1 MSPSTRKSKSS
12 SESDRLKKIEA
23 RLDRI
28 EAYLKLRPTDHAEEE
43 SIPSLFP
50 ENMSETM
57 DTLEFRIGQYWFAKA
72 GIIVLALGI
81 VFLMTFPYQG
91 WPSYFP
97 SLIGYILVVGI
108 LALSHFWRGTL
119 AFISRYLLGGG
130 LILLYFATLRLHFFS
145 DHPTLANN
153 ALFLALL
160 ILVVIVSLFIAVKR
174 KSVYLSSLILTL
186 GYVTAV
192 VSENSII
199 LFFILTLLSVAAV
212 YLKLNFKWEGIFIYA
227 IILTYFFHLI
237 WFINNPFL
245 GNRIQ
250 LVSSPGI
257 NTYFILLYAIIF
269 AQGNLLRNRDIPE
282 NNFVIISTFL
292 NSFGAYGLYLLIT
305 VTKFSSHLVFSHL
318 LASIV
323 FLSLSIVF
331 WIKEKS
337 KFSTFFF
344 AILGY
349 SALSVA
355 IIAHFK
361 LPNYFIWL
369 CWQSLLVITTALW
382 FRSKIIVL
390 ANFVIFVIIFL
401 AYVMIS
407 IHVGLVSISF
417 GLVALLSA
425 RIMNWQRHRLEL
437 KTELMRNAYL
447 VMAFLAIPY
456 AFYHSLP
463 GRYVSLSW
471 VGVAVFYYFLSLILK
486 NKKYRWMALFT
497 LLLSI
502 LYIFVIGI
510 IKLEPVYRIVSFIVL
525 GIVLIIISISYTKIK
540 AKRETDQTNSGSGEK

>member
-1 MSPSTRKSKSS
+1 MSPSPGKQKNNSIF
-12 SESDRLKKIEA
+12 DRLKSIEA
-23 RLDRI
+23 RLDQI
-28 EAYLKLRPTDHAEEE
+28 EARLKLRPGDQEVEE
-43 SIPSLFP
+43 STSSLIP

-57 DTLEFRIGQYWFAKA
+57 DILEFRIGQYWFAKA

-81 VFLMTFPYQG
+81 VFLMTFPYQTL
-91 WPSYFP
+91 PSFFP
-97 SLIGYILVVGI
+97 SLIGYILVAGI
-108 LALSHFWRGTL
+108 LTLSYLWRGTL

-145 DHPTLANN
+145 EKPVLANN
-153 ALFLALL
+153 VLFLALL
-160 ILVVIVSLFIAVKR
+160 IIVVMISLVVAVKR
-174 KSVYLSSLILTL
+174 KSIYLSSLILTL
-186 GYVTAV
+186 GYITAV

-199 LFFILTLLSVAAV
+199 LFGILTLFAFVTV
-212 YLKLNFKWEGIFIYA
+212 YLKLSYKWEGLFIYG

-257 NTYFILLYAIIF
+257 NTYFILLYVIIF
-269 AQGNLLRNRDIPE
+269 ALGNLLRNREIPE

-292 NSFGAYGLYLLIT
+292 NSFGAYSLYFLIT
-305 VTKFSSHLVFSHL
+305 ITKFSSHQVFSHI

-323 FLSLSIVF
+323 FLSLAIIF
-331 WIKEKS
+331 WMKEKS

-349 SALSVA
+349 TALSVA
-355 IIAHFK
+355 IITQFK
-361 LPNYFIWL
+361 LPNYFVWL

-382 FRSKIIVL
+382 FRSKIIVV

-401 AYVMIS
+401 AYIMIS

-447 VMAFLAIPY
+447 FLAFIAIPY
-456 AFYHSLP
+456 ALYHSLP
-463 GRYVSLSW
+463 GRYISLSW
-471 VGVAVFYYFLSLILK
+471 VGVAIFYYLLSLVLK

-525 GIVLIIISISYTKIK
+525 GIVLIIISITYTKIR
-540 AKRETDQTNSGSGEK
+540 AKTESDRKDKNSS

>member
-1 MSPSTRKSKSS
+1 MSPSSGKQKNNSI
-12 SESDRLKKIEA
+12 SDRLKNIEA
-23 RLDRI
+23 RLDQI
-28 EAYLKLRPTDHAEEE
+28 EARLKLRPGDQEIDE
-43 SIPSLFP
+43 STSSLIP
-50 ENMSETM
+50 ENISETM
-57 DTLEFRIGQYWFAKA
+57 DILEFRIGQYWFAKA

-81 VFLMTFPYQG
+81 VFLMTFPYQTL
-91 WPSYFP
+91 PSFFP
-97 SLIGYILVVGI
+97 SLIGYILVAGI
-108 LALSHFWRGTL
+108 LTLSYLWRESL

-145 DHPTLANN
+145 DKPVLSNN
-153 ALFLALL
+153 AFFLALL
-160 ILVVIVSLFIAVKR
+160 IIVVLISLIIAAKR

-199 LFFILTLLSVAAV
+199 IFGILTLMAIVTV
-212 YLKLNFKWEGIFIYA
+212 YLKLKYKWEGLFIYG

-269 AQGNLLRNRDIPE
+269 ALGNLLRSKEILE

-292 NSFGAYGLYLLIT
+292 NSFGAYSLYFLIT
-305 VTKFSSHLVFSHL
+305 ITKFSSHLVFSHL

-323 FLSLSIVF
+323 FLSLAIIF
-331 WIKEKS
+331 WTKEKS

-355 IIAHFK
+355 IITQFK
-361 LPNYFIWL
+361 LPNYFVWL
-369 CWQSLLVITTALW
+369 CWQSLLVVTTALW
-382 FRSKIIVL
+382 FRSKIIVV

-401 AYVMIS
+401 AYITIS

-417 GLVALLSA
+417 GVVALLSA

-447 VMAFLAIPY
+447 FMAFVAIPY
-456 AFYHSLP
+456 ALYHSLP
-463 GRYVSLSW
+463 GRYISLSW
-471 VGVAVFYYFLSLILK
+471 VAVAIFYYLLSLVLK

-525 GIVLIIISISYTKIK
+525 GIVLIIISIAYAKIR
-540 AKRETDQTNSGSGEK
+540 AKTESDRKDKNSG

>member
-1 MSPSTRKSKSS
+1 M
-12 SESDRLKKIEA
+12 DQIEA
-23 RLDRI
+23 RL
-28 EAYLKLRPTDHAEEE
+28 KLRPGDQEVEE
-43 SIPSLFP
+43 STSSLIP

-57 DTLEFRIGQYWFAKA
+57 DILEFRIGQYWFAKA

-81 VFLMTFPYQG
+81 VFLMTFPYQTL
-91 WPSYFP
+91 PSFFP
-97 SLIGYILVVGI
+97 SLIGYILVAGI
-108 LALSHFWRGTL
+108 LTLSYLWRGTL

-145 DHPTLANN
+145 DKPVLSNN
-153 ALFLALL
+153 AFFLALL
-160 ILVVIVSLFIAVKR
+160 IIVVLISLIIAAKR

-186 GYVTAV
+186 GYITAV

-199 LFFILTLLSVAAV
+199 LFGILTLFAFVTV
-212 YLKLNFKWEGIFIYA
+212 YLKLSYKWEGLFIYG

-257 NTYFILLYAIIF
+257 NTYFILLYVIIF
-269 AQGNLLRNRDIPE
+269 ALGNLLRNREIPE

-292 NSFGAYGLYLLIT
+292 NSFGAYSLYFLIT
-305 VTKFSSHLVFSHL
+305 ITKFSSHQVFSHI

-323 FLSLSIVF
+323 FLSLAIIF
-331 WIKEKS
+331 WMKEKS

-349 SALSVA
+349 TALSVA
-355 IIAHFK
+355 IITQFK
-361 LPNYFIWL
+361 LPNYFVWL

-382 FRSKIIVL
+382 FRSKIIVV

-401 AYVMIS
+401 AYIMIS

-447 VMAFLAIPY
+447 FLAFIAIPY
-456 AFYHSLP
+456 ALYHSLP
-463 GRYVSLSW
+463 GRYISLSW
-471 VGVAVFYYFLSLILK
+471 VGVAIFYYLLSLVLK

-525 GIVLIIISISYTKIK
+525 GIVLIIISITYTKIR
-540 AKRETDQTNSGSGEK
+540 AKTESDRKDKNSS

>member
-1 MSPSTRKSKSS
+1 M
-12 SESDRLKKIEA
+12 A
-23 RLDRI
+23 
-28 EAYLKLRPTDHAEEE
+28 
-43 SIPSLFP
+43 
-50 ENMSETM
+50 
-57 DTLEFRIGQYWFAKA
+57 
-72 GIIVLALGI
+72 IV
-81 VFLMTFPYQG
+81 T
-91 WPSYFP
+91 
-97 SLIGYILVVGI
+97 
-108 LALSHFWRGTL
+108 
-119 AFISRYLLGGG
+119 
-130 LILLYFATLRLHFFS
+130 
-145 DHPTLANN
+145 
-153 ALFLALL
+153 
-160 ILVVIVSLFIAVKR
+160 
-174 KSVYLSSLILTL
+174 
-186 GYVTAV
+186 
-192 VSENSII
+192 
-199 LFFILTLLSVAAV
+199 V
-212 YLKLNFKWEGIFIYA
+212 YLKLKYKWEGLFIYG

-269 AQGNLLRNRDIPE
+269 ALGNLLRSKEILE

-292 NSFGAYGLYLLIT
+292 NSFGAYSLYFLIT
-305 VTKFSSHLVFSHL
+305 ITKFSSHLVFSHL

-323 FLSLSIVF
+323 FLSLAIIF
-331 WIKEKS
+331 WTKEKS

-355 IIAHFK
+355 IITQFK
-361 LPNYFIWL
+361 LPNYFVWL
-369 CWQSLLVITTALW
+369 CWQSLLVVTTALW
-382 FRSKIIVL
+382 FRSKIIVV

-401 AYVMIS
+401 AYIMIS

-417 GLVALLSA
+417 GVVALLSA

-447 VMAFLAIPY
+447 FMAFVAIPY
-456 AFYHSLP
+456 ALYHSLP
-463 GRYVSLSW
+463 GRYISLSW
-471 VGVAVFYYFLSLILK
+471 VAVAIFYYLLSLVLK

-525 GIVLIIISISYTKIK
+525 GIVLIIISIAYAKIR
-540 AKRETDQTNSGSGEK
+540 AKTESDRKDKNSG

>member
-1 MSPSTRKSKSS
+1 MSPSSGKQKNNSI
-12 SESDRLKKIEA
+12 SDRLKNIEA
-23 RLDRI
+23 RLDQI
-28 EAYLKLRPTDHAEEE
+28 EARLKLRPGDQEVEE
-43 SIPSLFP
+43 STSSLIP

-57 DTLEFRIGQYWFAKA
+57 DILEFRIGQYWFAKA

-81 VFLMTFPYQG
+81 VFLMTFPYQTL
-91 WPSYFP
+91 PSFFP
-97 SLIGYILVVGI
+97 SLIGYILVAGI
-108 LALSHFWRGTL
+108 LTLSYLWRGTL

-145 DHPTLANN
+145 EKPVLANN
-153 ALFLALL
+153 VLFLALL
-160 ILVVIVSLFIAVKR
+160 IIVVMISLVVAVKR
-174 KSVYLSSLILTL
+174 KSIYLSSLILTL
-186 GYVTAV
+186 GYITAV

-199 LFFILTLLSVAAV
+199 LFGILTLFAFVTV
-212 YLKLNFKWEGIFIYA
+212 YLKLSYKWEGLFIYG

-257 NTYFILLYAIIF
+257 NTYFILLYVIIF
-269 AQGNLLRNRDIPE
+269 ALGNLLRNREIPE

-292 NSFGAYGLYLLIT
+292 NSFGAYSLYFLIT
-305 VTKFSSHLVFSHL
+305 ITKFSSHQVFSHI

-323 FLSLSIVF
+323 FLSLAIIF
-331 WIKEKS
+331 WMKEKS
-337 KFSTFFF
+337 KLSTFFF

-349 SALSVA
+349 TALSVA
-355 IIAHFK
+355 IITQFK
-361 LPNYFIWL
+361 LPNYFVWL

-382 FRSKIIVL
+382 FRSKIIVV

-401 AYVMIS
+401 AYIMIS

-447 VMAFLAIPY
+447 FLAFIAIPY
-456 AFYHSLP
+456 ALYHSLP
-463 GRYVSLSW
+463 GRYISLSW
-471 VGVAVFYYFLSLILK
+471 VGVAIFYYLLSLVLK

-525 GIVLIIISISYTKIK
+525 GIVLIIISITYTKIR
-540 AKRETDQTNSGSGEK
+540 AKTESDRKDKNSS

>member
-1 MSPSTRKSKSS
+1 MSPSPGKQKNNSIF
-12 SESDRLKKIEA
+12 DRLKSIEA
-23 RLDRI
+23 RLDQI
-28 EAYLKLRPTDHAEEE
+28 EARLKLRPGDQEVEE
-43 SIPSLFP
+43 STSSLIP

-57 DTLEFRIGQYWFAKA
+57 DILEFRIGQYWFAKA

-81 VFLMTFPYQG
+81 VFLMTFPYQTL
-91 WPSYFP
+91 PSFFP
-97 SLIGYILVVGI
+97 SLIGYILVAGI
-108 LALSHFWRGTL
+108 LTLSYLWRGTL

-145 DHPTLANN
+145 EKPVLANN
-153 ALFLALL
+153 VLFLALL
-160 ILVVIVSLFIAVKR
+160 IIVVMISLVVAVKR
-174 KSVYLSSLILTL
+174 KSIYLSSLILTL
-186 GYVTAV
+186 GYITAV

-199 LFFILTLLSVAAV
+199 LFGILTLFAFVTV
-212 YLKLNFKWEGIFIYA
+212 YLKLSYKWEGLFIYG

-257 NTYFILLYAIIF
+257 NTYFILLYVIIF
-269 AQGNLLRNRDIPE
+269 ALGNLLRNREIPE

-292 NSFGAYGLYLLIT
+292 NSFGAYSLYFLIT
-305 VTKFSSHLVFSHL
+305 ITKFSSHQVFSHI

-323 FLSLSIVF
+323 FLSLAIIF
-331 WIKEKS
+331 WMKEKS
-337 KFSTFFF
+337 KLSTFFF

-349 SALSVA
+349 TALSVA
-355 IIAHFK
+355 IITQFK
-361 LPNYFIWL
+361 LPNYFVWL

-382 FRSKIIVL
+382 FRSKIIVV

-401 AYVMIS
+401 AYIMIS

-447 VMAFLAIPY
+447 FLAFIAIPY
-456 AFYHSLP
+456 ALYHSLP
-463 GRYVSLSW
+463 GRYISLSW
-471 VGVAVFYYFLSLILK
+471 VGVAIFYYLLSLVLK

-525 GIVLIIISISYTKIK
+525 GIVLIIISITYTKIR
-540 AKRETDQTNSGSGEK
+540 AKTESDRKDKNSS

>member
-1 MSPSTRKSKSS
+1 MSPSPGKQKNNSIF
-12 SESDRLKKIEA
+12 DRLKSIEA
-23 RLDRI
+23 RLDQI
-28 EAYLKLRPTDHAEEE
+28 EARLKLRPGDQEVEE
-43 SIPSLFP
+43 STSSLIP

-57 DTLEFRIGQYWFAKA
+57 DILEFRIGQYWFAKA

-81 VFLMTFPYQG
+81 VFLMTFPYQTL
-91 WPSYFP
+91 PSFFP
-97 SLIGYILVVGI
+97 SLIGYILVAGI
-108 LALSHFWRGTL
+108 LTLSYLWRGTL

-145 DHPTLANN
+145 DKPVLSNN
-153 ALFLALL
+153 AFFLALL
-160 ILVVIVSLFIAVKR
+160 IIVVLISLIIAAKR

-186 GYVTAV
+186 GYITAV

-199 LFFILTLLSVAAV
+199 LFGILTLFAFVTV
-212 YLKLNFKWEGIFIYA
+212 YLKLSYKWEGLFIYG

-257 NTYFILLYAIIF
+257 NTYFILLYVIIF
-269 AQGNLLRNRDIPE
+269 ALGNLLRNREIPE

-292 NSFGAYGLYLLIT
+292 NSFGAYSLYFLIT
-305 VTKFSSHLVFSHL
+305 ITKFSSHQVFSHI

-323 FLSLSIVF
+323 FLSLAIIF
-331 WIKEKS
+331 WMKEKS

-349 SALSVA
+349 TALSVA
-355 IIAHFK
+355 IITQFK
-361 LPNYFIWL
+361 LPNYFVWL

-382 FRSKIIVL
+382 FRSKIIVV

-401 AYVMIS
+401 AYIMIS

-447 VMAFLAIPY
+447 FLAFIAIPY
-456 AFYHSLP
+456 ALYHSLP
-463 GRYVSLSW
+463 GRYISLSW
-471 VGVAVFYYFLSLILK
+471 VGVAIFYYLLSLVLK

-525 GIVLIIISISYTKIK
+525 GIVLIIISITYTKIR
-540 AKRETDQTNSGSGEK
+540 AKTESDRKDKNSS

>member
-1 MSPSTRKSKSS
+1 MSPSSGKQKNNSI
-12 SESDRLKKIEA
+12 SDRLKNIEA
-23 RLDRI
+23 RLDQI
-28 EAYLKLRPTDHAEEE
+28 EARLKLRPGDQEIDE
-43 SIPSLFP
+43 STSSLIP
-50 ENMSETM
+50 ENISETM
-57 DTLEFRIGQYWFAKA
+57 DILEFRIGQYWFAKA

-81 VFLMTFPYQG
+81 VFLMTFPYQTL
-91 WPSYFP
+91 PSFFP
-97 SLIGYILVVGI
+97 SLIGYILVAGI
-108 LALSHFWRGTL
+108 LTLSYLWRESL

-145 DHPTLANN
+145 DKPVLSNN
-153 ALFLALL
+153 AFFLALL
-160 ILVVIVSLFIAVKR
+160 IIVVLISLIIAAKR

-199 LFFILTLLSVAAV
+199 IFGILTLMAIVTV
-212 YLKLNFKWEGIFIYA
+212 YLKLKYKWEGLFIYG

-269 AQGNLLRNRDIPE
+269 ALGNLLRSKEILE

-292 NSFGAYGLYLLIT
+292 NSFGAYSLYFLIT
-305 VTKFSSHLVFSHL
+305 ITKFSSHLVFSHL

-323 FLSLSIVF
+323 FLSLAIIF
-331 WIKEKS
+331 WTKEKS

-355 IIAHFK
+355 IITQFK
-361 LPNYFIWL
+361 LPNYFVWL
-369 CWQSLLVITTALW
+369 CWQSLLVVTTALW
-382 FRSKIIVL
+382 FRSKIIVV

-401 AYVMIS
+401 AYIMIS

-417 GLVALLSA
+417 GVVALLSA

-447 VMAFLAIPY
+447 FMAFVAIPY
-456 AFYHSLP
+456 ALYHSLP
-463 GRYVSLSW
+463 GRYISLSW
-471 VGVAVFYYFLSLILK
+471 VAVAIFYYLLSLVLK

-525 GIVLIIISISYTKIK
+525 GIVLIIISIAYAKIR
-540 AKRETDQTNSGSGEK
+540 AKTESDRKDKNSG

>member
-1 MSPSTRKSKSS
+1 MSPSSGKQKNNSI
-12 SESDRLKKIEA
+12 SDRLKNIETRLDNIEA
-23 RLDRI
+23 RL
-28 EAYLKLRPTDHAEEE
+28 KLRPGDHAAEE
-43 SIPSLFP
+43 STSSLIP

-57 DTLEFRIGQYWFAKA
+57 DILEFRIGQYWFAKA

-81 VFLMTFPYQG
+81 VFLMTFPYQTL
-91 WPSYFP
+91 PSFFP
-97 SLIGYILVVGI
+97 SLIGYILVAGI
-108 LALSHFWRGTL
+108 LTLSYFWRGTL

-145 DHPTLANN
+145 DKPVLANN
-153 ALFLALL
+153 ALFLTLL
-160 ILVVIVSLFIAVKR
+160 IIVVLISLVIAVKR

-192 VSENSII
+192 VAENSIL
-199 LFFILTLLSVAAV
+199 LFGILTLMSIISV
-212 YLKLNFKWEGIFIYA
+212 YLKLQYKWEGIFIYG
-227 IILTYFFHLI
+227 IVLTYFFHLI

-250 LVSSPGI
+250 LVSSPAI
-257 NTYFILLYAIIF
+257 NIYFILLYAIIF
-269 AQGNLLRNRDIPE
+269 TLGNLLRTKEIPE

-292 NSFGAYGLYLLIT
+292 NSFGAYSLYFLIT
-305 VTKFSSHLVFSHL
+305 ITKFSSHLVFSHL
-318 LASIV
+318 FASIV
-323 FLSLSIVF
+323 FLSLAIIF
-331 WIKEKS
+331 WMKEKS

-355 IIAHFK
+355 IITQFK
-361 LPNYFIWL
+361 LPNYFVWL

-382 FRSKIIVL
+382 FRSKIIVV
-390 ANFVIFVIIFL
+390 ANFIIFVIIFL
-401 AYVMIS
+401 AYIMIS

-417 GLVALLSA
+417 GVVALLSA

-447 VMAFLAIPY
+447 FMAFVAIPY
-456 AFYHSLP
+456 ALYHSLP
-463 GRYVSLSW
+463 GKYISLSW
-471 VGVAVFYYFLSLILK
+471 VAVAIFYYLLSLVLK

-525 GIVLIIISISYTKIK
+525 GIVLIIISITYAKIR
-540 AKRETDQTNSGSGEK
+540 AKTESDRNNKNSG